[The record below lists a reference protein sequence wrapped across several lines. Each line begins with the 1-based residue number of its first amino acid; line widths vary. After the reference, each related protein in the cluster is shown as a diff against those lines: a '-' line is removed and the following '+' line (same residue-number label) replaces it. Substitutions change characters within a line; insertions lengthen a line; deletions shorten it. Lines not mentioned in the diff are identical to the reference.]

1 MAVLVCV
8 SQHDLSVAFVLLT
21 LERDEVLHTLSLAS
35 SQLVL
40 TVCDHGQG
48 VALTS
53 RLSHTASP
61 LVHYSTS
68 SIMVMDSQDSRR
80 ITLHPPGAMVSD
92 AQHSTRV
99 DSCHFPSTSAS
110 AHEVG
115 HLHTYPKPHTQ
126 KQFTSPINVS
136 YLSLVKCFG
145 PRSEEFV
152 PVGSSPL

>member
-1 MAVLVCV
+1 
-8 SQHDLSVAFVLLT
+8 
-21 LERDEVLHTLSLAS
+21 
-35 SQLVL
+35 
-40 TVCDHGQG
+40 
-48 VALTS
+48 
-53 RLSHTASP
+53 
-61 LVHYSTS
+61 
-68 SIMVMDSQDSRR
+68 MVMDSQDSRR

-92 AQHSTRV
+92 AQHNTRV

-152 PVGSSPL
+152 PVGVFSTVSFPLRTACWSHRC